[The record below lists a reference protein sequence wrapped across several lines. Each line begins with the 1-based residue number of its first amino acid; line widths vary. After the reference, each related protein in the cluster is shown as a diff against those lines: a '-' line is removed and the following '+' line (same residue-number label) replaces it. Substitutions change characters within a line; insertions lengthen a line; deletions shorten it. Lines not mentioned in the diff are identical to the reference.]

1 MSYNRWM
8 PVEYSSELYHYGVL
22 GMKWGVRR
30 YQPYADGS
38 FGKGGKTIQKANR
51 IAEKGNARSYARAMN
66 KLSTIRGESQSK
78 RAEYTDKY
86 NTLVDKQAWAKA
98 IGKDKKAAK
107 LEAKAW
113 KMRAKLEVENA
124 NAEVA
129 TKTWQK
135 IGKNAVE
142 KGYSVK
148 LTDQY
153 KYSKKARRDIMISQ
167 YILGLAGN
175 VATTAAVTASDKEFR
190 SKYGTD
196 YSPYAY
202 TRTKAKVKP
211 SKNGQAALVNVRSG
225 DPTMKAITTNT
236 IKTDLLIGDRRRR

>member
-8 PVEYSSELYHYGVL
+8 PVQCSSELYHHGVK

-30 YQPYADGS
+30 YQPYSDGS
-38 FGKGGKTIQKANR
+38 YGKGGKAIQKANR
-51 IAEKGNARSYARAMN
+51 IAERGSARSYARAMN

-86 NTLVDKQAWAKA
+86 NTLVDKHDWAKA
-98 IGKDKKAAK
+98 LGKDKKAAK
-107 LEAKAW
+107 LESKAW

-124 NAEVA
+124 NAEAA
-129 TKTWQK
+129 TKAWQK
-135 IGKNAVE
+135 IGKDAVE

-167 YILGLAGN
+167 YFLGLAGN

-190 SKYGTD
+190 AKHGTD

-202 TRTKAKVKP
+202 TRTKAKVK
-211 SKNGQAALVNVRSG
+211 KTKADKGAMVNVRSG
-225 DPTMKAITTNT
+225 DPTLKAITTNT